1 MKTTTEYATLLEK
14 LEALKAH
21 LIEAGEATPEELEG
35 LAPDNC
41 YRDSWDIFEVIG
53 NEYKVLTEEE
63 ADEAAREEIKESV
76 WAFNADFI
84 LTHTTFYRS
93 SSVRED
99 ERFCEALEH
108 MQSSLCES
116 AGPVI
121 MALIEDFNEF
131 AQDAIDAD
139 GRGHFI
145 AHYDCEEH
153 ESADGKYLIY
163 WVN

>member
-1 MKTTTEYATLLEK
+1 MKTTTKYATLLEK

-35 LAPDNC
+35 LTPDNC
-41 YRDSWDIFEVIG
+41 YRDSWSTFEVIG

-76 WAFNADFI
+76 WAFRAEYI
-84 LTHTTFYRS
+84 LHHTTFYETS
-93 SSVRED
+93 SQRED
-99 ERFCEALEH
+99 EIFCKALEH
-108 MQSSLCES
+108 MQGQLCES

-121 MALIEDFNEF
+121 MALIKDFETF
-131 AQDAIDAD
+131 ASEAIRDD
-139 GRGHFI
+139 GRGQFI
-145 AHYDCEEH
+145 AHYDGEEH

-163 WVN
+163 WIN